1 VSEGHLADDSKY
13 MALHKARC
21 RHNTYQNTVEINN
34 PSMHVPMEKTHNISE
49 KKKQARYDI

>member
-1 VSEGHLADDSKY
+1 MADDSKY